1 MQIDPIIKKTVAEMQ
16 KSVPVKLT
24 LVLSGSH
31 PSERT
36 YYKGKL
42 LSDIDITILN
52 NIGILYRKRLKEIAE
67 KYSTQDVHIDT
78 DIASPQLIKNNY
90 SIFTL
95 ELKRNATVL
104 AGKKSKLAKIRVTP
118 ETLPKWEGL
127 RALFQKLMMSAYNK
141 KGIDRIY
148 LNAKLYFAIVDAFL
162 CFNRNYKVRYEDRMK
177 EVPRLNLPRE
187 LEEKILIA
195 YQFKLNRLKDDR
207 KLKKIADTNE
217 ARKYVLKYIGFFLRK
232 YLNNDKPAI
241 ENIMLIRKKYPVRI
255 YRNNL
260 FYIHCPVKYL
270 PKVSIIHFNPIL
282 FIECALTNDYR
293 PLRIFL
299 ARPPRNFAELSEA
312 YFSYP
317 SLIIRSDRQI
327 LGRRLV

>member
-1 MQIDPIIKKTVAEMQ
+1 MQIDAIIKKTVMEMQ
-16 KSVPVKLT
+16 QSVPVKLT

-52 NIGILYRKRLKEIAE
+52 NLGILYRKRLKEIAE
-67 KYSTQDVHIDT
+67 KNSSDDVYIET
-78 DIASPQLIKNNY
+78 DVASPQLIRNNY

-95 ELKRNATVL
+95 ELKNNGTVL
-104 AGKKSKLAKIRVTP
+104 CGNKKRLSRIKVTP
-118 ETLPKWEGL
+118 ETLPRWEGL
-127 RALFQKLMMSAYNK
+127 RALFQKLMMSAYSK

-162 CFNRNYKVRYEDRMK
+162 CFTQNYKVTYAERMR
-177 EVPRLNLPRE
+177 EVQKLNLPKE

-207 KLKKIADTNE
+207 KLRKIADTNE
-217 ARKYVLKYIGFFLRK
+217 ARKYLLKYIDFFLRR
-232 YLNNDKPAI
+232 YLNNNKSPI
-241 ENIMLIRKKYPVRI
+241 ENIRAIRKKYPVRI

-282 FIECALTNDYR
+282 FIECALTNDYK
-293 PLRIFL
+293 PLRNFL
-299 ARPPRNFAELSEA
+299 ARPPKTFAELSEV

-317 SLIIRSDRQI
+317 SLIIKSDGQI
-327 LGRRLV
+327 LGRKSP